1 MSFYQPEQ
9 AVSGPAYAGPFKIV
23 STVIVLVL
31 LGYGFAIAVRFP
43 LLSYGFGVKLVLV
56 GATSL
61 MIASWY
67 WFLKGRTTIDADGV
81 RQSAM
86 IDKRVR
92 WDEVRSAKMLGI
104 PYLGWLFP
112 PRMVVR
118 TGNAF
123 TTFNGGS
130 QALLIE
136 FAKISLASQNKD
148 KRPHDKQAHDKQAHD
163 KQAP

>member
-1 MSFYQPEQ
+1 MQFYQPEQ

-23 STVIVLVL
+23 STAIVLAL
-31 LGYGFAIAVRFP
+31 LGYGGAIALRFP
-43 LLSYGFGVKLVLV
+43 LLTYGFGVKVVLV

-61 MIASWY
+61 LLASWY

-118 TGNAF
+118 TGNSF

-136 FAKISLASQNKD
+136 FARISLAYQMK
-148 KRPHDKQAHDKQAHD
+148 K
-163 KQAP
+163 

>member
-1 MSFYQPEQ
+1 MDDASPQFYRPEQ
-9 AVSGPAYAGPFKIV
+9 PVSGPSYGGPFKIV
-23 STVIVLVL
+23 STAIVLIL
-31 LGYGFAIAVRFP
+31 LGYGFAIALRFP
-43 LLSYGFGVKLVLV
+43 LLTYGFGVKVVLV

-61 MIASWY
+61 LIASWY
-67 WFLKGRTTIDADGV
+67 WFLKGTTTIDVDGV
-81 RQSAM
+81 RQTAM

-118 TGNAF
+118 TGNSF

-130 QALLIE
+130 QAILIE
-136 FAKISLASQNKD
+136 FAKISLAYQMK
-148 KRPHDKQAHDKQAHD
+148 K
-163 KQAP
+163 

>member
-1 MSFYQPEQ
+1 MQLYQPEQ

-23 STVIVLVL
+23 STAIVLIL
-31 LGYGFAIAVRFP
+31 LGYGFAIALRFP
-43 LLSYGFGVKLVLV
+43 MLAYGFGVKVVLV

-61 MIASWY
+61 LIASWY
-67 WFLKGRTTIDADGV
+67 WFLKGRTIIDGDGV

-92 WDEVRSAKMLGI
+92 WDEVRSAKMIGI

-118 TGNAF
+118 TGNSF

-130 QALLIE
+130 RALLIE
-136 FAKISLASQNKD
+136 FARISLAFQMK
-148 KRPHDKQAHDKQAHD
+148 KP
-163 KQAP
+163 

>member
-1 MSFYQPEQ
+1 MHRYQGAQP
-9 AVSGPAYAGPFKIV
+9 VSGPAYAGPFKIV

-31 LGYGFAIAVRFP
+31 LGYGCAIALRFP

-61 MIASWY
+61 LIASWY
-67 WFLKGRTTIDADGV
+67 WFIRGTTTIDADGM

-92 WDEVRSAKMLGI
+92 WDEVRSAKMLGV
-104 PYLGWLFP
+104 PFLGWLFP
-112 PRMVVR
+112 PRLVVR
-118 TGNAF
+118 SSNGF

-136 FAKISLASQNKD
+136 FAKISLASQRQD
-148 KRPHDKQAHDKQAHD
+148 PA
-163 KQAP
+163 AP

>member
-1 MSFYQPEQ
+1 MDPHSVQFYQPEHS
-9 AVSGPAYAGPFKIV
+9 VSGPAYAGPFKIV
-23 STVIVLVL
+23 STLIVMIL
-31 LGYGFAIAVRFP
+31 LAYGFTIALRFP
-43 LLSYGFGVKLVLV
+43 LLTYGFGVKLVLV

-61 MIASWY
+61 LIASWY
-67 WFLKGRTTIDADGV
+67 WFLKGRTTIDAEGV

-92 WDEVRSAKMLGI
+92 WDEVRSAKMLGV

-112 PRMVVR
+112 PRLVVR

-136 FAKISLASQNKD
+136 FAKISIAYQMK
-148 KRPHDKQAHDKQAHD
+148 K
-163 KQAP
+163 

>member
-1 MSFYQPEQ
+1 MDPDKLQFYQPGE
-9 AVSGPAYAGPFKIV
+9 AVSGPAYGGPFKIV
-23 STVIVLVL
+23 STAIVMIL
-31 LGYGFAIAVRFP
+31 LAYGFAIALRFP
-43 LLSYGFGVKLVLV
+43 LLTYGFGVKLVLV

-61 MIASWY
+61 LIASWY

-104 PYLGWLFP
+104 PFLGWLFP
-112 PRMVVR
+112 PRLVVR

-136 FAKISLASQNKD
+136 FAKISIAYQMK
-148 KRPHDKQAHDKQAHD
+148 K
-163 KQAP
+163 

>member
-1 MSFYQPEQ
+1 MEPRTVQFYQPEHS
-9 AVSGPAYAGPFKIV
+9 VSGPAYGGPFKIV
-23 STVIVLVL
+23 STLIVMIL
-31 LGYGFAIAVRFP
+31 LAYGFTIALRFP
-43 LLSYGFGVKLVLV
+43 LLTYGFGVKLVLV

-61 MIASWY
+61 LIASWY

-112 PRMVVR
+112 PRLVVR
-118 TGNAF
+118 TGNSF
-123 TTFNGGS
+123 VTFNGGS

-136 FAKISLASQNKD
+136 FARISIAYQMK
-148 KRPHDKQAHDKQAHD
+148 K
-163 KQAP
+163 

>member
-1 MSFYQPEQ
+1 MPELEPESALTPQFYQPEHP
-9 AVSGPAYAGPFKIV
+9 VSGPSYAGPFKVV
-23 STVIVLVL
+23 STAIVLIL
-31 LGYGFAIAVRFP
+31 LGYGGAIALRFP
-43 LLSYGFGVKLVLV
+43 LLTYGIGVKVMLV

-61 MIASWY
+61 LLASWY
-67 WFLKGRTTIDADGV
+67 WFLRGCTSIDSEGL
-81 RQSAM
+81 RQTAM

-118 TGNAF
+118 TGNSF

-136 FAKISLASQNKD
+136 FAKISLAFQLKD
-148 KRPHDKQAHDKQAHD
+148 KQLKK
-163 KQAP
+163 

>member
-1 MSFYQPEQ
+1 MTTPETETAPAPQFYQPEQ
-9 AVSGPAYAGPFKIV
+9 PVSGPSYAGPFKIL
-23 STVIVLVL
+23 STAIVLIL
-31 LGYGFAIAVRFP
+31 LGYGGAIALRFP
-43 LLSYGFGVKLVLV
+43 LLTYGFGVKVMLV

-61 MIASWY
+61 LLASWY
-67 WFLKGRTTIDADGV
+67 WFLRGRTSIDSEGV

-118 TGNAF
+118 TGNSF

-136 FAKISLASQNKD
+136 FAKISLAFQLKD
-148 KRPHDKQAHDKQAHD
+148 KQLKK
-163 KQAP
+163 